1 MSRALVLNA
10 TYEPL
15 CVVADRRALVLVLTR
30 KADSVEETDRVA
42 RSERRVVP
50 LPAVVRLVRFVR
62 VPRRAAVPLTRRAV
76 FARDGGRCVYC
87 DSPATS
93 LDHVIPRSRGGLHVW
108 ENVVSACRRCNH
120 VKADRSVSDLGW
132 HMRHSPFQPVGP
144 AWRILGSGRADP
156 VWAPYLVDHAGGGAG
171 RAPGLGTIEGAM
183 EQVAM
188 PA

>member
-30 KADSVEETDRVA
+30 KADAVEDTARVA
-42 RSERRVVP
+42 RSERRAVP
-50 LPAVVRLVRFVR
+50 LPSVVRLVRFVR

-132 HMRHSPFQPVGP
+132 HMRHAPFQPVGP

-156 VWAPYLVDHAGGGAG
+156 AWVPYLVDHAGGGSG
-171 RAPGLGTIEGAM
+171 RAAGLRAVEH
-183 EQVAM
+183 VAM

>member
-15 CVVADRRALVLVLTR
+15 CVVADRRALVLVLAQ
-30 KADSVEETDRVA
+30 KADAVVQTDRVA
-42 RSERRVVP
+42 RSEYRIEP
-50 LPAVVRLVRFVR
+50 MPAVVRLVRYVR

-93 LDHVIPRSRGGLHVW
+93 LDHVVPRSRGGLHIW

-132 HMRHSPFQPVGP
+132 RMRHAPFQPIGP
-144 AWRILGSGRADP
+144 AWRILGAGRADP
-156 VWAPYLVDHAGGGAG
+156 VWVPYLLDHAGGGHDRAVG
-171 RAPGLGTIEGAM
+171 RAALDRLAL
-183 EQVAM
+183 

>member
-15 CVVADRRALVLVLTR
+15 CVVADRRALVLVLAQ
-30 KADSVEETDRVA
+30 KADAVEQTDRVA
-42 RSERRVVP
+42 RSEHRTEP
-50 LPAVVRLVRFVR
+50 LPSVVRLIRYVR

-87 DSPATS
+87 DLPATS
-93 LDHVIPRSRGGLHVW
+93 LDHVVPRSRGGLHVW

-120 VKADRSVSDLGW
+120 VKADRSISDLGW
-132 HMRHSPFQPVGP
+132 RMRHAPFQPMGP

-156 VWAPYLVDHAGGGAG
+156 VWVPYLVDHAGGGNGHAAG
-171 RAPGLGTIEGAM
+171 RAVLEHLAL
-183 EQVAM
+183 

>member
-15 CVVADRRALVLVLTR
+15 CVVPDRRALVLVLSQ
-30 KADSVEETDRVA
+30 KADSVERTNRVA
-42 RSERRVVP
+42 RSEKRTEP
-50 LPAVVRLVRFVR
+50 LPSVVRLIRYIR
-62 VPRRAAVPLTRRAV
+62 VPHRAAVPLTRRAV

-93 LDHVIPRSRGGLHVW
+93 LDHVVPRSRGGEHVW
-108 ENVVSACRRCNH
+108 TNVVSACRRCNH

-132 HMRHSPFQPVGP
+132 RMRHAPFQPIGP
-144 AWRILGSGRADP
+144 AWRILGAGRAEAAW
-156 VWAPYLVDHAGGGAG
+156 VPYLVNHARGGGPAS
-171 RAPGLGTIEGAM
+171 APMALEHLAL
-183 EQVAM
+183 